1 MSQVAQ
7 PTDDEF
13 VNELVREGIAKFA
26 LGNRQ
31 EAHDL
36 WRQAAALRPHDED
49 IWGALLSVVETVE
62 DRHVCLKN
70 IVAIN
75 PKNERATQQLRSLE
89 PIIEAARKQQNQFS
103 SLQRRPNIRRLL
115 RALSMLQGIKLLI
128 LLIAILI
135 VVALGVMIG
144 IILQ

>member
-7 PTDDEF
+7 PVDNDY
-13 VNELVREGIAKFA
+13 VDELVRGGIAKFA
-26 LGNRQ
+26 LGERK

-49 IWGALLSVVETVE
+49 IWGALLSVVDTME

-75 PKNERATQQLRSLE
+75 PNNQRASQQLRSLE
-89 PIIEAARKQQNQFS
+89 PVLEAARKQQNQRTF
-103 SLQRRPNIRRLL
+103 LQRRPDTRRLL
-115 RALSMLQGIKLLI
+115 QALSMLQGLKLLI

-135 VVALGVMIG
+135 VVALGAMVG